1 MIYSYILVDVRLA
14 VVSSGEYK
22 RNTTDGLIRYQDFTD
37 SLEKVFTFVD
47 AVERTFGRQVR
58 TTYNRMM
65 KAVNEQLSWTCRGG
79 GEIVH
84 IGDYDDKKRF
94 DMAVSMLV
102 HLHPTY
108 FHLLFVS
115 K

>member
-22 RNTTDGLIRYQDFTD
+22 RNTNAGLIRYQDFTD

-47 AVERTFGRQVR
+47 NVERTFGRQVR

-65 KAVNEQLSWTCRGG
+65 KAVNEQLSWTCRGR

-84 IGDYDDKKRF
+84 IGDYDGKKRI

-102 HLHPTY
+102 HL
-108 FHLLFVS
+108 LFVS